1 MHAREAISKIPV
13 MAETPKA
20 PGQIRVRHIL
30 VEQSYEMDDV
40 RRKLSE
46 GAKFEDVAMKFSRCP
61 SRMRGGD
68 LGFFG
73 RGRMVPSFE
82 EAAFA
87 LKVGE
92 RSEPVRT
99 QFGYHLIERIE

>member
-1 MHAREAISKIPV
+1 MT
-13 MAETPKA
+13 ETPKA
-20 PGQIRVRHIL
+20 PSQIRVRHIL

-40 RRKLSE
+40 KRKLAS
-46 GAKFEDVAMKFSRCP
+46 GATFEDVAMKFSRCP
-61 SRMRGGD
+61 SRFKGGD
-68 LGFFG
+68 LGAFG
-73 RGRMVPSFE
+73 RGRMVPAFE

-99 QFGYHLIERIE
+99 QFGYHLIERIG